1 MRLPVLL
8 ALALACSSSTVLAG
22 ATDWQELAP
31 NTRLRLIASE
41 SRSADGKT
49 LVALELEM
57 PQSTKTYWRVP
68 GESGIPT
75 EISLKGSDGVTGYR
89 FIWPFPIVEQQ
100 DGLIDFVYRG
110 PTVIPIELEVGTG
123 TAVVEASVI
132 MGVCS
137 DICIPATADF
147 ALPLD
152 FSKPDPGQDLRITQA
167 LALAPIPWEGAD
179 QPVGQVALNAAS
191 GVLEV
196 PIDETEVD
204 PNSVIADASESGH
217 LLGAPQK
224 SPEGGLV
231 ALPLIGGD
239 DAARLEGQSV
249 RLIFMTRDGPYEV
262 LRRVEASTSG
272 GQ

>member
-1 MRLPVLL
+1 MRSPVLL
-8 ALALACSSSTVLAG
+8 ALALTCSFSPAFAG

-31 NTRLRLIASE
+31 GTRLRLIASE
-41 SRSADGKT
+41 SRTADGKT

-57 PQSTKTYWRVP
+57 PSSTKTYWRVP

-75 EISLKGSDGVTGYR
+75 EMSLQGSDGVTGHR
-89 FIWPFPIVEQQ
+89 FIWPYPIVEQQ
-100 DGLIDFVYRG
+100 DGLTDFVYRG
-110 PTVIPIELEVGTG
+110 PTVIPIELEVGSG
-123 TAVVEASVI
+123 TALVEASVI

-137 DICIPATADF
+137 DICIPATAAF
-147 ALPLD
+147 SLPLD
-152 FSKPDPGQDLRITQA
+152 FSRPDPGQNLRIIQA
-167 LALAPIPWEGAD
+167 LALAPIPWDGAD
-179 QPVGQVALNAAS
+179 EPVGQIALDAAL

-204 PNSVIADASESGH
+204 PSSVIADASESGH

-239 DAARLEGQSV
+239 DAARLEGQPV

>member
-8 ALALACSSSTVLAG
+8 ALALVCSSSTVLAG

-137 DICIPATADF
+137 DICIPNLQNGNDCAFICARTWAEGVSAGSSTLACCTDR
-147 ALPLD
+147 APL
-152 FSKPDPGQDLRITQA
+152 
-167 LALAPIPWEGAD
+167 
-179 QPVGQVALNAAS
+179 
-191 GVLEV
+191 
-196 PIDETEVD
+196 
-204 PNSVIADASESGH
+204 
-217 LLGAPQK
+217 
-224 SPEGGLV
+224 
-231 ALPLIGGD
+231 
-239 DAARLEGQSV
+239 
-249 RLIFMTRDGPYEV
+249 
-262 LRRVEASTSG
+262 
-272 GQ
+272 